1 MLRDAVKNFDC
12 LVDMVYLVDLV
23 CLVGL
28 VYLVYPGGL
37 GDQISMFCP
46 FIPDF

>member
-1 MLRDAVKNFDC
+1 METFFSLLEFIW
-12 LVDMVYLVDLV
+12 LIWFV

-37 GDQISMFCP
+37 ADQISMFCP